1 MSSPAANETVLCD
14 LIRELLMSNDA
25 VLNDKIS
32 LRENS
37 LVQGRLSLPQYKN
50 VREGRWS
57 PRPSNDGQNEEVLIK
72 PLKLRDL

>member
-37 LVQGRLSLPQYKN
+37 LVQGRVCHN
-50 VREGRWS
+50 TRMFGRVAG
-57 PRPSNDGQNEEVLIK
+57 RLARQTTDK
-72 PLKLRDL
+72 TKRY